1 MGGGSSDILR
11 LVTEDLQDGE
21 DVPLNLSLL
30 RSRNQIIV
38 SCLAK
43 IVPSGNFGR
52 ILNPD
57 YETGLLLKLFKKIVT
72 QVYKRMDRVLT

>member
-1 MGGGSSDILR
+1 M
-11 LVTEDLQDGE
+11 TEDLQDGE

-38 SCLAK
+38 TCLAK

-52 ILNPD
+52 ILNRD
-57 YETGLLLKLFKKIVT
+57 YETGLLLKLFKAIIWKI
-72 QVYKRMDRVLT
+72 